1 MLVEFQQALADLVA
15 NPDFCRRI
23 RINPTQLHE
32 RYDLSQR
39 EYARRVGMANQ
50 RGMECNCM
58 LYRANRL
65 APLALNLPRFC
76 KAVGP
81 ELGPLL
87 SEYSSLF
94 PNTNVHFHSEC
105 DRFCRF
111 ILRKLDEGYGLDPRA
126 KAALDNEFSMVKVAL
141 KASYTVLY

>member
-1 MLVEFQQALADLVA
+1 
-15 NPDFCRRI
+15 
-23 RINPTQLHE
+23 
-32 RYDLSQR
+32 
-39 EYARRVGMANQ
+39 
-50 RGMECNCM
+50 M

-81 ELGPLL
+81 KLGPLL

-94 PNTNVHFHSEC
+94 PNTNVHFYSEC

-111 ILRKLDEGYGLDPRA
+111 ILRKVDEGYGLDPRA
-126 KAALDNEFSMVKVAL
+126 KAALDNEFSNVKVAL
-141 KASYTVLY
+141 KASYTVL